1 MPLQGPVHDIQKWHK
16 KKTGWKVERFHI
28 YNYIYIIINMHY
40 YYIYIYVNIN
50 LKKIICFKKNVT
62 FVMARK
68 LNIHLNE

>member
-28 YNYIYIIINMHY
+28 YNYIYYNNMHY
-40 YYIYIYVNIN
+40 YIYICKYKCEENH
-50 LKKIICFKKNVT
+50 LFQKNVT
-62 FVMARK
+62 CVMARK